1 MGEIVVNQHLLRQ
14 IPKVDDLLK
23 DPAVLALLDFYPRS
37 VVVEAIRGTL
47 AQLRQQILAGRVQEI
62 SQTLLFEEIQ
72 GFITIQ
78 TQRRLKRVINGT
90 GIIVHTN
97 LGRSNLSQK
106 AIEAVVETAGHYSNL
121 EYDLEAGKRGSRYS
135 HVERLLC
142 ELLGC
147 EAALVVNNNAA
158 AVLLTLST
166 LGQGKE
172 AIVSR
177 GELVEI
183 GGSFRI
189 PDVMQQGGCVL
200 REVGATNRTHLR
212 DYEQALNEQ
221 TALILKVHTSNYR
234 IVGFTKSV
242 SLEDLKTLAV
252 KAGVPLVEDMG
263 SGLLIK
269 LTPYNLS
276 DEPTVQESLAA
287 GVDVITFSGD
297 KLLGGPQAGI
307 IVGKKPYITAMK
319 KHPLNRALRI
329 DKMTLAAL
337 EATLMHYRD
346 IHAALAAIPTL
357 RAIAVSA
364 PELYGKAER
373 FFTLLQDAAIPADI
387 VETTSQVGG
396 GALPIQELPSY
407 GIALKLAGYSPNQL
421 EETLRKDIPPII
433 GRIVKDQYLL
443 DVRTLEEEEFALI
456 VTQLQGLKFPAQNL
470 SHDLDL

>member
-1 MGEIVVNQHLLRQ
+1 MNQHLLRQ
-14 IPKVDDLLK
+14 IPKVDDLLQNN
-23 DPAVLALLDFYPRS
+23 AVLALLEQHPRCI
-37 VVVEAIRGTL
+37 VVEAIREAL
-47 AQLRQQILAGRVQEI
+47 EQFRQAILQGALQEFPQQAMI
-62 SQTLLFEEIQ
+62 EH
-72 GFITIQ
+72 IQ
-78 TQRRLKRVINGT
+78 TGVITRSQRHLKRVINGT

-121 EYDLEAGKRGSRYS
+121 EYDLQEGQRGSRYS
-135 HVERLLC
+135 HVKSLLC

-147 EAALVVNNNAA
+147 EDALVVNNNAA
-158 AVLLTLST
+158 AVLLVLST
-166 LGQGKE
+166 LGKGKE

-200 REVGATNRTHLR
+200 KEVGTTNRTHLR
-212 DYEQALNEQ
+212 DYEHALTEN
-221 TALILKVHTSNYR
+221 TAMILKVHTSNYR

-242 SLEDLKTLAV
+242 SLQDLKTLAV

-269 LTPYNLS
+269 LTPYSLS

-297 KLLGGPQAGI
+297 KLLGGPQVGI
-307 IVGKKPYITAMK
+307 IVGKKPYIESMK

-346 IHAALAAIPTL
+346 DNDALTAIPTL
-357 RAIAVSA
+357 RAIAVSL
-364 PELYGKAER
+364 PELYSKAER
-373 FFTLLQDAAIPADI
+373 FLALLHDAAIPAEMI
-387 VETTSQVGG
+387 ATTSQVGG
-396 GALPIQELPSY
+396 GALPVQELSSY
-407 GIALKLAGYSPNQL
+407 GIALTLPGYSPNQL
-421 EETLRKDIPPII
+421 EETLRKGTPPVI
-433 GRIVKDQYLL
+433 GRIVKDVYLL
-443 DVRTLEEEEFALI
+443 DVRTLEEEEFAMI
-456 VTQLQGLKFPAQNL
+456 VTRLKRLGFPGRDI
-470 SHDLDL
+470 SRDSDL

>member
-1 MGEIVVNQHLLRQ
+1 MNRHLLRH
-14 IPKVDDLLK
+14 IPKVDELLQDK
-23 DPAVLALLDFYPRS
+23 AILVLLEHSPRRI
-37 VVVEAIRGTL
+37 VVEAIRKVL
-47 AQLRQQILAGRVQEI
+47 EELRQAILQDGLQEFSQQNLIDRIRAGVLVR
-62 SQTLLFEEIQ
+62 IQ
-72 GFITIQ
+72 
-78 TQRRLKRVINGT
+78 RHLKRVINGT

-121 EYDLEAGKRGSRYS
+121 EYDLQKGQRGSRYS
-135 HVERLLC
+135 HVEETLC

-158 AVLLTLST
+158 AVLLALST
-166 LGQGKE
+166 LGKGKE

-200 REVGATNRTHLR
+200 REVGTTNRTHLR
-212 DYEQALNEQ
+212 DYEQALNEN

-242 SLEDLKTLAV
+242 SLQDLKMLAL

-263 SGLLIK
+263 SGLLIS
-269 LTPYNLS
+269 LMPYGLV
-276 DEPTVQESLAA
+276 DEPTVQESLTA

-307 IVGKKPYITAMK
+307 IVGKKPYIEAMK

-346 IHAALAAIPTL
+346 THDALTAIPTL
-357 RAIAVSA
+357 RAIAVTVS
-364 PELYGKAER
+364 ELYDKAER
-373 FFTLLQDAAIPADI
+373 LLALLQKAAIPADI
-387 VETTSQVGG
+387 IATASQVGG
-396 GALPIQELPSY
+396 GALPVQDLPSY
-407 GIALKLAGYSPNQL
+407 GVALQLAGYSPNQL
-421 EETLRKDIPPII
+421 EETLRKGTPPII
-433 GRIVKDQYLL
+433 GRIVKEQYLL
-443 DVRTLEEEEFALI
+443 DVRTLEEEEFLQI
-456 VTQLQGLKFPAQNL
+456 VTQLERLE
-470 SHDLDL
+470 